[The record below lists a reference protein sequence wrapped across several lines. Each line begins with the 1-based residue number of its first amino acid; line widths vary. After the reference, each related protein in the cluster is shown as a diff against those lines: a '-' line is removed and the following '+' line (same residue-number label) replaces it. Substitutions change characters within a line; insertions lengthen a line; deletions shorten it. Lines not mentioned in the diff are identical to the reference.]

1 VFLLKLSYLTAG
13 VSDPNP
19 HSMTARIQNADPE
32 PGALKKNLNEG
43 KNAAK
48 TQINK
53 PKKYKTIN
61 TGKLYKNVLM

>member
-1 VFLLKLSYLTAG
+1 
-13 VSDPNP
+13 
-19 HSMTARIQNADPE
+19 MTARIQNADPE